1 MQFVKKFIKQ
11 IIAQLIALVPRG
23 PSSHKSTRKLNG
35 LNLIGP
41 EADRGLG
48 FTLESVRQSLKNKFP
63 THRMYLPAVTKQKS
77 KYIYEHN
84 LFVGNPEMLK
94 HALIQFPILPLYHN
108 KNIGLF
114 FWELEKIPHEWL
126 GLRHWF
132 DEIWVQSDFVL
143 NVFKKMS
150 PRVYKIPFVIDLKIN
165 KRLSRAHFKLPKK
178 PFIFLFTFDYL
189 SFYDRKNPE
198 GVVSAFK
205 KAFGDREDVYLLIK
219 STHASSDSIH
229 ARQVK
234 SVIGQSLNIELRD
247 QFLDSVEQLS
257 LINLCDAYVSLH
269 RSEGLGLGMA
279 ESMALGKPVIATNY
293 SGNLEFMNNKNSC
306 LVKFTKVNL
315 QKHSYL
321 YSDDQTWAE
330 PDINQAALLIKKIKD
345 DKAFREKI
353 AKQACVDMKRF
364 TLKNQQQAILKRLE
378 ASHA

>member
-1 MQFVKKFIKQ
+1 MTPRKSFNHKN
-11 IIAQLIALVPRG
+11 AQ
-23 PSSHKSTRKLNG
+23 KLNG

-41 EADRGLG
+41 DADRGLG
-48 FTLESVRQSLKNKFP
+48 FTLESVRQSLKHKLP
-63 THRMYLPAVTKQKS
+63 THRMYLPAITKQKS
-77 KYIYEHN
+77 KYIHQGN
-84 LFVGNPEMLK
+84 LFVGNPEMLLN
-94 HALIQFPILPLYHN
+94 ALIQFPISPLYQN

-114 FWELEKIPHEWL
+114 FWELEKIPLEWL
-126 GLRHWF
+126 RLRHWL

-143 NVFKKMS
+143 KTFKKMS
-150 PRVYKIPFVIDLKIN
+150 VPVHKIPFVLNLKIN
-165 KRLSRAHFKLPKK
+165 KKLDRKYFKLPQK

-205 KAFGDREDVYLLIK
+205 KAFGNREDVYLLIK
-219 STHASSDSIH
+219 STHANNDSIH
-229 ARQVK
+229 ARQLK

-279 ESMALGKPVIATNY
+279 EAMALGKPVIATNY
-293 SGNLEFMNNKNSC
+293 SGNLEFMSHKNSC

-315 QKHSYL
+315 QKYSYL
-321 YSDDQTWAE
+321 YSDDQVWAE

-345 DKAFREKI
+345 NKAFREKI
-353 AKQACVDMKRF
+353 AKQALIDMKRF